1 MDPATGIGVGLGLV
15 VIFVA
20 QIMEGG
26 NPASLM
32 LPAPILL
39 VFGTTLLVSMAGGTM
54 ADVKG
59 AFGALVKGFTGGASS
74 ARDVVPVIVTM
85 ADKARK

>member
-1 MDPATGIGVGLGLV
+1 MDPATGIGVGLGLL
-15 VIFVA
+15 VIFGA

-32 LPAPILL
+32 LPAPLLL

-59 AFGALVKGFTGGASS
+59 AVGAFVKALTGSASS
-74 ARDVVPVIVTM
+74 ASDVVPVIVTL
-85 ADKARK
+85 ADKAR